1 MYLLTSKLKVLTTT
15 CMKSGYYI
23 KICIKFSAHM
33 NFLDTLLE
41 KETKKKIDCIDK
53 HISAAAV
60 ES

>member
-1 MYLLTSKLKVLTTT
+1 MCLLTSKLKVLTTA
-15 CMKSGYYI
+15 CMKSSYYI

-33 NFLDTLLE
+33 NFLGTLLE
-41 KETKKKIDCIDK
+41 KQTNKKFDCIDK